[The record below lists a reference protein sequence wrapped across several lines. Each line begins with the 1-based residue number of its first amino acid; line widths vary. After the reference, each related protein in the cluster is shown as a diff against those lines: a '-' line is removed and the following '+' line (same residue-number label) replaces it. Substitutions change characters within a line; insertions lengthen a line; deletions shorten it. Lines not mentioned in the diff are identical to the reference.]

1 MRTPR
6 IHCDQPLRAGNT
18 VDLDGQAARHVA
30 RVLRLGPGAALVLF
44 DGRGGEFGA
53 HVESVAREVVTVRVG
68 ARRDP
73 QGESPLAISL
83 IQGISRGERM
93 DYAVQKAVELGVTR
107 IDPVFCTRSMVR
119 LPGERLVRRRNHWQ
133 GVARSACEQ
142 CGRAVVPEVT
152 MPRPLDERL
161 AQDPGDGTRLLLDP
175 AAGTRLA
182 DLPPPARATLLVG
195 PEGGLDDAEAAR
207 ARECG
212 FTAVRMGPRTLRTET
227 AAAAAIAVMQGL
239 WGDM

>member
-1 MRTPR
+1 MRIPR
-6 IHCDQPLRAGNT
+6 IHCEQPLREGAIVT
-18 VDLDGQAARHVA
+18 LEGQAARHVA

-44 DGRGGEFGA
+44 DGRGGEFEA
-53 HVESVAREVVTVRVG
+53 QIESAGRDGVTVRTG
-68 ARRDP
+68 GRRRP
-73 QGESPLAISL
+73 RPESPLAVTL
-83 IQGISRGERM
+83 IQGVSRGERM

-107 IDPVFCTRSMVR
+107 IDPVFCARSMVR
-119 LPGERLVRRRNHWQ
+119 LRGERLARRRDHWQ

-142 CGRAVVPEVT
+142 CGRAVLPEVRV
-152 MPRPLDERL
+152 PRPLDERL

-175 AAGTRLA
+175 AAERRLA

-195 PEGGLDDAEAAR
+195 PEGGLDEAEIACAGER
-207 ARECG
+207 G